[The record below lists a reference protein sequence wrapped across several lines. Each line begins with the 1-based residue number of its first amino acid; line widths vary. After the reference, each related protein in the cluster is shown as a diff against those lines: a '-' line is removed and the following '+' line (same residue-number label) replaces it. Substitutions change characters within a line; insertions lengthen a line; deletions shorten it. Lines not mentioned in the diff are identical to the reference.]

1 MNMDIEN
8 FFLGQLA
15 LHPIPDEATLE
26 QLRNE
31 ELALISHVFIAI
43 SIASGWIDKEAFK
56 GCWKHEIEEMEK
68 DMETPMRSNVLKKDS
83 IEKENTTMDERG
95 GEWPD
100 GQSYDE
106 KWW

>member
-43 SIASGWIDKEAFK
+43 SIASG
-56 GCWKHEIEEMEK
+56 
-68 DMETPMRSNVLKKDS
+68 
-83 IEKENTTMDERG
+83 
-95 GEWPD
+95 
-100 GQSYDE
+100 
-106 KWW
+106 